1 MYTFSFTYSDGT
13 TYSFKNVTRILIS
26 TASGTKEISGDDIAV
41 SRLPLSNTYLYTPD
55 GCISVSG
62 NNLLVISVSKQDD

>member
-1 MYTFSFTYSDGT
+1 MYTFNFSYSDGT
-13 TYSFKNVTRILIS
+13 GYTFKNVTRVLIG
-26 TASGTKEISGDDIAV
+26 TANGIKEINGDDIAT
-41 SRLPLSNTYLYTPD
+41 SRIPLSDTYLYTPD